1 MVVPGL
7 PLDHPAAARDD
18 IFSGFTFRASNGEL
32 RVVVRDAVR
41 PRPSADTI
49 ITPLGT
55 SPRVM
60 PPASLDWESLL
71 AQATT
76 WPTA

>member
-1 MVVPGL
+1 MVLPGL

-18 IFSGFTFRASNGEL
+18 IFSGFTFRAGNGEL
-32 RVVVRDAVR
+32 RVLARDTVRRRTSAEIVV
-41 PRPSADTI
+41 P
-49 ITPLGT
+49 PLGT

-60 PPASLDWESLL
+60 PPASSDWESLL

-76 WPTA
+76 WPAA